1 MNCYKVKE
9 LWKKDEE
16 MSFKGWNFAYL
27 NNRWKDEELP
37 WNYEN
42 ILRKYLNPEYSLLDM
57 GTGGGE
63 FLLSLKHPYPKTSV
77 TEMWVPNVE
86 ECKKK
91 LSPLGIDVQQ
101 VYDDKELPFE
111 DNYFD
116 MIINRHESYDTKE
129 VKRILKPN
137 GIFITQQ
144 VGCKN
149 NESLSK
155 KLIKDFEPEFSDNDL
170 SNRLKELKKNDFEII
185 FKEEYFPYLRFFDV
199 GAIVYFA
206 KTIEWEFPNFTVDSC
221 FNELCDLQKELNQKS
236 YIESLEHRFIL
247 LCKNIK

>member
-1 MNCYKVKE
+1 MNCYKLKK

-27 NNRWKDEELP
+27 NDRWEDEELP
-37 WNYEN
+37 WSYEN
-42 ILRKYLNPEYSLLDM
+42 ILRKYLNPEYTLLDM

-63 FLLSLKHPYPKTSV
+63 FLLSLKHPYHKTSV
-77 TEMWVPNVE
+77 TEMWGPNVE

-101 VYDDKELPFE
+101 VYDDRELPFE
-111 DNYFD
+111 DNFFD
-116 MIINRHESYDTKE
+116 MIINRHESYDAKE

-155 KLIKDFEPEFSDNDL
+155 KIIKDFEPKFKDNDL
-170 SNRLKELKKNDFEII
+170 KNRLKELKENDFEII
-185 FKEEYFPYLRFFDV
+185 FKEEYFPYLHFFDV

-206 KTIEWEFPNFTVDSC
+206 KIIEWEFPNFTVDSC

-236 YIESLEHRFIL
+236 YIESLEHRFII

>member
-1 MNCYKVKE
+1 
-9 LWKKDEE
+9 
-16 MSFKGWNFAYL
+16 MSFKGWDFSYL
-27 NNRWKDEELP
+27 NSRWEDEELP
-37 WNYEN
+37 WNYDN

-116 MIINRHESYDTKE
+116 MIINRHESYDAKE

-155 KLIKDFEPEFSDNDL
+155 KIIKDFEPEFKDNDL
-170 SNRLKELKKNDFEII
+170 NNRLKELNENDFEII

-206 KTIEWEFPNFTVDSC
+206 KIIEWEFPNFTIDSC

>member
-1 MNCYKVKE
+1 MNCYKLKD

-27 NNRWKDEELP
+27 NDRWEDEELP
-37 WNYEN
+37 WSYEN
-42 ILRKYLNPEYSLLDM
+42 ILRKYLNQEYTLLDM

-63 FLLSLKHPYPKTSV
+63 FLLSLKHPYYKTSV
-77 TEMWVPNVE
+77 TEMWAPNVE
-86 ECKKK
+86 ECNKK

-116 MIINRHESYDTKE
+116 MIINRHESYDAKE

-155 KLIKDFEPEFSDNDL
+155 KIIKDFEPKFKDNDL
-170 SNRLKELKKNDFEII
+170 KNRLKELKKNNFEII
-185 FKEEYFPYLRFFDV
+185 FKEEYFPYLHFFDV

-206 KTIEWEFPNFTVDSC
+206 KIIEWEFPDFTVDSC
-221 FNELCDLQKELNQKS
+221 FNELCELQKELNQKS
-236 YIESLEHRFIL
+236 YIESLEHRFII